1 MKNTNTDIQ
10 SIWVYVNGTMEEENI
25 NSISAEH
32 LIQYLDNLY
41 DWDYDETLPIMES
54 LCERL
59 GLDLADY
66 EYCDDCFDA
75 ITAAY
80 QEWKAKTDR
89 DVLKF
94 HIHGGT
100 NGVGPLVT
108 FKVMKKA
115 PDNAVMIALDPENRV
130 KDDDVINDFDYYRT
144 DAGYVAVRR
153 EL

>member
-1 MKNTNTDIQ
+1 MRNTNTDIQ
-10 SIWVYVNGTMEEENI
+10 TVNINGTEENI
-25 NSISAEH
+25 FIFSAEQ
-32 LIQYLDNLY
+32 LIDYLDNLPH
-41 DWDYDETLPIMES
+41 WDFDEVLPVMES

-59 GLDLADY
+59 GLDLSDY
-66 EYCDDCFDA
+66 ECCEDCFDA

-94 HIHGGT
+94 HLHGGRD
-100 NGVGPLVT
+100 GVGPLVT

-115 PDNAVMIALDPENRV
+115 PADAVMIALDPENRV
-130 KDDDVINDFDYYRT
+130 KDEDIINEFDYYRT

-153 EL
+153 DL

>member
-1 MKNTNTDIQ
+1 MRNTNTDIQ
-10 SIWVYVNGTMEEENI
+10 TVNINGTEENI
-25 NSISAEH
+25 FIFSAEQ
-32 LIQYLDNLY
+32 LIEYLDNLPH
-41 DWDYDETLPIMES
+41 WDFDEVLPVMES

-80 QEWKAKTDR
+80 NEWKAKTDR

-94 HIHGGT
+94 HLHGGRD
-100 NGVGPLVT
+100 GVGPLVT
-108 FKVMKKA
+108 FKVVNKA
-115 PDNAVMIALDPENRV
+115 PADAVMVALDPENRV
-130 KDDDVINDFDYYRT
+130 RDEDIINEFDYYRT

>member
-1 MKNTNTDIQ
+1 MRNTNTDIQ
-10 SIWVYVNGTMEEENI
+10 TVNINGTEENI
-25 NSISAEH
+25 FIFSAEQ
-32 LIQYLDNLY
+32 LIDYLDNLPH
-41 DWDYDETLPIMES
+41 WDFDEVLPVMES

-94 HIHGGT
+94 HLHGGRD
-100 NGVGPLVT
+100 GVGPLVT

-115 PDNAVMIALDPENRV
+115 PADAVMIDLDPENRV
-130 KDDDVINDFDYYRT
+130 RDDDVINDFDYYRT

-153 EL
+153 DL

>member
-1 MKNTNTDIQ
+1 MRNTNTDIQ
-10 SIWVYVNGTMEEENI
+10 TVNINGTEENI
-25 NSISAEH
+25 FIFSAEQ
-32 LIQYLDNLY
+32 LIDYLDNLP
-41 DWDYDETLPIMES
+41 DWDFDEVLPVMES

-80 QEWKAKTDR
+80 QEWKTKTDR

-94 HIHGGT
+94 HLHGGRD
-100 NGVGPLVT
+100 GVGPLVT

-115 PDNAVMIALDPENRV
+115 PDNAVMVTLDPENRV
-130 KDDDVINDFDYYRT
+130 RDEDIINEFDYYRT

>member
-1 MKNTNTDIQ
+1 MRNTNTDIQ
-10 SIWVYVNGTMEEENI
+10 TVNINGTEENI
-25 NSISAEH
+25 FIFSAEQ
-32 LIQYLDNLY
+32 LIDYLDNLPH
-41 DWDYDETLPIMES
+41 WDFDEVLPVMES

-80 QEWKAKTDR
+80 QEWKTKTDR

-94 HIHGGT
+94 HLHGGRD
-100 NGVGPLVT
+100 GVGPLVT

-115 PDNAVMIALDPENRV
+115 PADAVMIDLDPENRV
-130 KDDDVINDFDYYRT
+130 RDDDVINDFDYYRT

-153 EL
+153 DL